1 MNKIEFTSAQISQW
15 ARLGPRATY
24 GQVLLTLA
32 AQNSQILALS
42 ADLGNSSGLDRM
54 KSSTP
59 KQFVNTGIAEQNMIG
74 VAAGL
79 AKEGFTVFASSFAPF
94 IAFRAGE
101 QIRMNM
107 GYMCHNIKA
116 VGIGSGLS
124 MGFLGNSHYGTED
137 VAVIRSIPNVTIVS
151 PADTTEVAKVVVEA
165 SNILGP
171 FYIRLTG
178 APGNQLVNHSDYKFE
193 IGKAIKLKN
202 GTDVSLIAT
211 GSMVAEALNA
221 ASILGASG
229 ISASVIN
236 MHTIKPIDIEILEE
250 VISANIPI
258 YTLEEHSVIG
268 GLGSAVAEYISN
280 RELVRTLKRIG
291 IPDSYGVTGS
301 YNFLL
306 EEYGLKGPLI
316 ANLIM
321 SDFDSSTAPRL

>member
-15 ARLGPRATY
+15 ASLGPRATY

-94 IAFRAGE
+94 LAFRAGE

-178 APGNQLVNHSDYKFE
+178 APGNQLVNLFDYKLE

-221 ASILGASG
+221 ASILAASG

-268 GLGSAVAEYISN
+268 GLGSAVAEYISE
-280 RELVRTLKRIG
+280 RELVRNLKRIG

-301 YNFLL
+301 YNFLM

-316 ANLIM
+316 ANLIK
-321 SDFDSSTAPRL
+321 SDLNSSTASRS